1 MSSQQ
6 ILGSDRQYDISV
18 VIPLFNEEKN
28 IDLLYDKL
36 KVALDKINRRYQII
50 MVDDGST
57 DKTLSVLKEIH
68 QRDKTLRVISF
79 RRNFGQ
85 AAALSAGFDWAKG
98 DIVIA
103 MDGDLQNHPED
114 IPLLLRKIEEG
125 YDVVSGW
132 RVERKD
138 PFLTRRLPSSVANFI
153 ISWVSKVKLH
163 DYGCTLKA
171 YRKEV
176 VDNLRLYGEMH
187 RFIPALASLM
197 GASVAEVKVKHS
209 PRTHGKSKYN
219 LFRTIRVIL
228 DLFTVKFFLSFATR
242 PIQIFGL
249 IGIFSSLVGFIL
261 AVYLSVKKIFF
272 GHSLADRPLLLL
284 AILLILM
291 GVQFI
296 TMGLLGEMLA
306 RTYYETQKKPPYL
319 IKEVL
324 D

>member
-171 YRKEV
+171 YRREV

-187 RFIPALASLM
+187 RFIPSLASLM

-219 LFRTIRVIL
+219 LSRTIRVIL

-261 AVYLSVKKIFF
+261 AAYLSVKKIFF
-272 GHSLADRPLLLL
+272 GHPLADRPLLLL

-306 RTYYETQKKPPYL
+306 RTYYETQKKPTYL